1 MTKAELTRIVK
12 LVTVVATV
20 LLFIVAC
27 LAVGLCI
34 KESNFQNQISSL
46 DLQLKDLSITEVSLT
61 EGIEIRSTD
70 AYVEQKARED
80 LGMIQ
85 SGEVIFVVE

>member
-1 MTKAELTRIVK
+1 MTKAELTRVVK
-12 LVTVVATV
+12 LVTVIATL
-20 LLFIVAC
+20 LLFSIAC

-34 KESNFQNQISSL
+34 KESNFQSRITSL
-46 DLQLKDLSITEVSLT
+46 DLQLQDLSITEVSLT

-70 AYVEQKARED
+70 AYVEQRARED

-85 SGEVIFVVE
+85 DGEVVFIVE